1 MYETTQMSMVDSKTI
16 RLTFGKLLTAIAL
29 TSKQN
34 NINTVLL
41 LATEILDSVIQVNNN
56 EADRRPHGD
65 LCSF

>member
-1 MYETTQMSMVDSKTI
+1 MYETVQISMVDSKTI

-41 LATEILDSVIQVNNN
+41 LAAEILDSVIQVKKH
-56 EADRRPHGD
+56 EADRGHHGD
-65 LCSF
+65 PCSF